1 MSIRGD
7 SIYLFISVW
16 TTDEAQKSMLAYTSA
31 ALTRVRLPPGD
42 PTTTLVHI
50 MVQIRDNLNSAIEY
64 RLAPVSVVL
73 DPHELKTLIDVLHQ
87 PSQIVKNRNLNIRM
101 LAGKNLNTVGQI
113 LTSISQTFSHIDS
126 QSIDYAAASECT
138 YEKILLYLSTNLDF
152 FRREYSSH

>member
-1 MSIRGD
+1 
-7 SIYLFISVW
+7 
-16 TTDEAQKSMLAYTSA
+16 MLAYTSA
-31 ALTRVRLPPGD
+31 ALTHVRLPPGD

-73 DPHELKTLIDVLHQ
+73 DSHELKTLIDVLHQ

-126 QSIDYAAASECT
+126 QGIDYAAASECT
-138 YEKILLYLSTNLDF
+138 YEKILTYLPTDLDF
-152 FRREYSSH
+152 FRRKYSSH